1 MTEHTQKPTI
11 NQEVHVYSSNACM
24 QLKAH
29 VSKSGFKTVLLE
41 FAIKKNEGFD
51 WQNKIAMELTKRELP
66 VVIAIALNLMQVAAF
81 KDRGA
86 KDNNLLITHQG
97 VNLFIKAQKGD
108 RKVQI
113 PVESFDA
120 MYAANLAL
128 SQLAA
133 NYPTL
138 TSDSVLVMVKQIVG
152 QMGQEKQRQWKEKNK
167 VKEG

>member
-1 MTEHTQKPTI
+1 MTEQTQKPTI
-11 NQEVHVYSSNACM
+11 DQEVHVYSSNACM

-66 VVIAIALNLMQVAAF
+66 VLIAIALNIIEIAVF

-86 KDNNLLITHQG
+86 KGNNLLIEHQG
-97 VNLFIKAQKGD
+97 VNMYIKAHKGE
-108 RKVQI
+108 RVVQI

-152 QMGQEKQRQWKEKNK
+152 KMGQEKQRRWKEKK
-167 VKEG
+167 R